1 MGHLSSAGTLLQDR
15 SCMHVE
21 RYRATVLLFTEFIGL
36 NRLEVEYQFFSARMR
51 EWFAS
56 VGSLLKCA

>member
-1 MGHLSSAGTLLQDR
+1 
-15 SCMHVE
+15 MHVE

-56 VGSLLKCA
+56 VGSLLKCP

>member
-1 MGHLSSAGTLLQDR
+1 MAIEG
-15 SCMHVE
+15 
-21 RYRATVLLFTEFIGL
+21 YRAAELLFTEFIGL
-36 NRLEVEYQFFSARMR
+36 NRPEVEYQFFSARMR

>member
-1 MGHLSSAGTLLQDR
+1 MDIVT
-15 SCMHVE
+15 
-21 RYRATVLLFTEFIGL
+21 YRAAVLLFTVFIGL
-36 NRLEVEYQFFSARMR
+36 NRLEVEYQFFSALMR